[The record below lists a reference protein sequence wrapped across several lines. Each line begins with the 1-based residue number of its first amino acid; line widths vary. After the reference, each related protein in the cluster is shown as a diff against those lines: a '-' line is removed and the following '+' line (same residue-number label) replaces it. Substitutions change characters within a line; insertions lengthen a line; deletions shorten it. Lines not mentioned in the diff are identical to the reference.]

1 MVMQAVIATKR
12 LEELSSKSLQQRK
25 VWSELPTSPY
35 LVTTAEDILLQQTRR
50 YNQYSVVRVADDEF
64 EVNVLK
70 DQDEYQEE
78 DQLLSNE
85 ASDDDDD
92 DDHAQQ
98 QDTSS
103 KWCPPIPRFM
113 RTRTV
118 KWDDEGRFYECS
130 CCHFERTGIPCIHIY
145 AVVKMLDPDWKGFTH
160 HDVSVRWWSAYIS
173 HGFRGSASHNDD
185 EDEEAHHSSRR
196 LSTRLGNLA
205 DCDAKGPSVR
215 SLPAPMFV
223 DVGFPIT
230 GSRGTNVPAFCR
242 VKNYP
247 MDALHEIFG
256 KAGRNLGSTET
267 NLDMG
272 LTQTTFDPDNSD
284 DDDDSNDGVCNLF
297 KDSLKQIAASDATLV
312 LEDQMRAVEGHFK
325 RIASLFPIVDTQG
338 RDSAVTAISSIVSQL
353 EDLVHEK
360 ENGKRNSSG
369 GGTQG
374 VVLERHN
381 AKRRMYNTHND
392 YYR

>member
-1 MVMQAVIATKR
+1 M
-12 LEELSSKSLQQRK
+12 
-25 VWSELPTSPY
+25 
-35 LVTTAEDILLQQTRR
+35 
-50 YNQYSVVRVADDEF
+50 
-64 EVNVLK
+64 
-70 DQDEYQEE
+70 
-78 DQLLSNE
+78 
-85 ASDDDDD
+85 
-92 DDHAQQ
+92 
-98 QDTSS
+98 
-103 KWCPPIPRFM
+103 
-113 RTRTV
+113 
-118 KWDDEGRFYECS
+118 
-130 CCHFERTGIPCIHIY
+130 
-145 AVVKMLDPDWKGFTH
+145 KMLDPDWKGFTH